1 MTIYSKDHVFRLAAL
16 IGLFYLM
23 ALAHTHAQR
32 ASGVIAIN
40 RLGVSYQRAFGVDL
54 GLIAYNTLYGSQ
66 ERSFYDVSLGVES
79 LLAQQFALIPK
90 LNVDVG
96 IRSSLFDAA
105 TLGGG
110 IDVGWFTDF
119 SGDDWRITPKAGIT
133 LGSIFRLYYGYH
145 YYVSESI
152 PLRTGRHRIS
162 FELNIATLHDFKIGI
177 Y

>member
-1 MTIYSKDHVFRLAAL
+1 MTIRSIHHLFCLAAL
-16 IGLFYLM
+16 IVLLNLM
-23 ALAHTHAQR
+23 ALTHTYAQR

-79 LLAQQFALIPK
+79 VFARQFALVPK

-110 IDVGWFTDF
+110 LDVGWHTDF
-119 SGDDWRITPKAGIT
+119 SGGDWRVTPKAGIT
-133 LGSIFRLYYGYH
+133 LGSVFRLYYGYH
-145 YYVSESI
+145 HYVSGLI
-152 PLRTGRHRIS
+152 PPRTSRHRIS
-162 FELNIATLHDFKIGI
+162 FELNIAAFHDFKIGF
-177 Y
+177 